1 MNFEETAS
9 EKFGFKLFIIWNFL
23 LIILVKYYFG
33 ELIWDKVENYLL
45 LANVRQV
52 YLNILHKFKV

>member
-45 LANVRQV
+45 LANVWQV